1 MSINKRNLNKLSE
14 ILRQLPEPL
23 PSPQPLPPKQNKNQR
38 KLHRIETEEDP
49 SNLFYELINA
59 SNDANIPS
67 HMIKRLKEIENKQI
81 TSKGTNQVKTN
92 SNSTM
97 HKSNFS
103 KETEELY
110 TSFQMMLLEEEEEEI

>member
-1 MSINKRNLNKLSE
+1 MSLNKRNLNKLSE

-110 TSFQMMLLEEEEEEI
+110 TSFQMMLLEEEEEI

>member
-1 MSINKRNLNKLSE
+1 MSLNKRNLNKLSE